1 MASSGNIEEQKLCFN
16 TAHGSVEFN
25 DCPMHGDGGS
35 TSAKEKAR
43 EEDQPKSH
51 RVGALELLE
60 DEEGCSDQS
69 DKSKDPEQDARGQ
82 LNGKHGIL
90 DDLFC
95 LVKQSED
102 ELAFSFSLTEVYR
115 RGS

>member
-1 MASSGNIEEQKLCFN
+1 MGE
-16 TAHGSVEFN
+16 AHPPRKRPEKRIR
-25 DCPMHGDGGS
+25 PK
-35 TSAKEKAR
+35 AKGR
-43 EEDQPKSH
+43 SF
-51 RVGALELLE
+51 RALE
-60 DEEGCSDQS
+60 DAGCSDQS

-102 ELAFSFSLTEVYR
+102 ELEFSFSLTEVYR